1 MQYWRARTFVKIHY
15 SQDKQIKQVN
25 SCFDCQ
31 AFYDNLWHFIYFYT
45 NLGRLYN
52 ISEFYDIWW
61 FYDSVWGLCIYKR
74 RTFLKNTHQTSFFQE
89 FSMSF
94 SFFQESNC
102 IPGVSRSFPEFP
114 GVVATLSFR
123 SQDISIF
130 VLTFW

>member
-1 MQYWRARTFVKIHY
+1 MQCWGARTFVKIHY

-25 SCFDCQ
+25 SYFDCQ
-31 AFYDNLWHFIYFYT
+31 AFYDNVGHFMYFYS
-45 NLGRLYN
+45 NLGQLYN

-74 RTFLKNTHQTSFFQE
+74 RTFWKNTNQTSFCHE

-94 SFFQESNC
+94 SVFQEFFQESNC
-102 IPGVSRSFPEFP
+102 IPGVSSFPEFP

-123 SQDISIF
+123 SQDI
-130 VLTFW
+130 